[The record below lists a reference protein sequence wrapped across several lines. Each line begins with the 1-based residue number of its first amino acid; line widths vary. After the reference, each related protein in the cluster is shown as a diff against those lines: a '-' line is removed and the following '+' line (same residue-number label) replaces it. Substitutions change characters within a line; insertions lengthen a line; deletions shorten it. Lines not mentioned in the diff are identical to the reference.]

1 MKWHYWIRQGRKLIT
16 HLHTTRMHYTCASN
30 ISDNPGFVLPQ
41 ELCLM
46 TAKNFELLYSFQI
59 SLHCSA
65 VIKKHFVRVFVCCRS
80 ALTHINKAA
89 CWTSS
94 CPPGRRLQHGT
105 WSWHNASKYTKINKI
120 ENRND
125 KKKKKGTLAPG
136 TQCMCCVVQKWVQ
149 NRTATLGFYTAI
161 YCFAF
166 NPCTNFYLHSLGL
179 FQMNLYLHKFYA
191 HMTTFATTWCFSL
204 PWCFFASILQAQ
216 YQNCCWYLSI
226 SNAFSGQSIVNK
238 FFSHNNL
245 CEERAACL

>member
-125 KKKKKGTLAPG
+125 KKKRNTCSRNSVYVLCCSEMSTKQNCYTWLLYCHILLRLQSMHQFLPAQFRVVPNEPLLAQVLCTHDHFCNHLMLLPTLTFFRFNTTGTVSKLLLIFIHF
-136 TQCMCCVVQKWVQ
+136 QCFLRAEYSEQ
-149 NRTATLGFYTAI
+149 I
-161 YCFAF
+161 
-166 NPCTNFYLHSLGL
+166 
-179 FQMNLYLHKFYA
+179 
-191 HMTTFATTWCFSL
+191 
-204 PWCFFASILQAQ
+204 FFAQ
-216 YQNCCWYLSI
+216 
-226 SNAFSGQSIVNK
+226 
-238 FFSHNNL
+238 
-245 CEERAACL
+245 

>member
-125 KKKKKGTLAPG
+125 KKKKEHLLQELSVCAVLFRNEYKTELLHLAFILP
-136 TQCMCCVVQKWVQ
+136 
-149 NRTATLGFYTAI
+149 YTASPSI
-161 YCFAF
+161 HAPIFT
-166 NPCTNFYLHSLGL
+166 CT
-179 FQMNLYLHKFYA
+179 
-191 HMTTFATTWCFSL
+191 
-204 PWCFFASILQAQ
+204 
-216 YQNCCWYLSI
+216 
-226 SNAFSGQSIVNK
+226 V
-238 FFSHNNL
+238 
-245 CEERAACL
+245 